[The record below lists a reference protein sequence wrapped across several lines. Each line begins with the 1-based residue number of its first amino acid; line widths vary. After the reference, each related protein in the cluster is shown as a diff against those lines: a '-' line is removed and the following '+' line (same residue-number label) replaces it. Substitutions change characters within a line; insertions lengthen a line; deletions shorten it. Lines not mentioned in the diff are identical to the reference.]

1 MTRESAQ
8 QPGST
13 GGLERNDVA
22 HGVRRLCASV
32 IALAPGYDGRR
43 QPGDVL
49 ATVDAGGLPP
59 AVGHVWWQPTAEG
72 GVAGVWP
79 PGIDEPSALACFLRR
94 LTQRLADRH
103 HSNRLRLC
111 VAVTEGIT
119 QMGRAGFTG
128 PALLAARRASSGP
141 WLTGQLSRRQDA
153 DIVVAVTYE
162 LHRDLAAVRADNAQ
176 ALAGASFSD
185 GPLLWCELLA
195 ENLPNPAL
203 ARSSQ
208 PGIRVQTT
216 ALKDGSSTM
225 RVAFLGKCGAGKT
238 SLINSLFHLDLDT
251 GRFEATTLDLQYVD
265 VHLPTG
271 HGEAAPIEIVDTPGF
286 AESQDTEEAY
296 RRIYSALLPTVD
308 HLVWVVAA
316 HPRAFRPDQEAL
328 KALAHTIG
336 PRTGVTVVITRADT
350 IGPGG
355 WDSTAH
361 RPSEG
366 QCVALREQV
375 GNVLGKLAP
384 YLPRLTEDDIVP
396 CSTTQHYALDSVTE
410 HIRLGLLAAKATE
423 Q

>member
-8 QPGST
+8 QSGST
-13 GGLERNDVA
+13 GGLERVDVA

-32 IALAPGYDGRR
+32 IALAPDYDGQRK
-43 QPGDVL
+43 PGDVL
-49 ATVDAGGLPP
+49 VTVQAGGLPP
-59 AVGHVWWQPTAEG
+59 AVGRVWWQHTAEG

-79 PGIDEPSALACFLRR
+79 PGIDEPSALAGFLR
-94 LTQRLADRH
+94 QLAQSLAARH
-103 HSNRLRLC
+103 YSNRLRLC

-119 QMGRAGFTG
+119 QMGRTGFTG

-141 WLTGQLSRRQDA
+141 WLTGQLTRRPDA
-153 DIVVAVTYE
+153 DLVVALTHE
-162 LHRDLAAVRADNAQ
+162 LHRDLAAVRTASAQ
-176 ALAGASFSD
+176 AVAGASFTD
-185 GPLLWCELLA
+185 GPLLWCELPA
-195 ENLPNPAL
+195 EKLPNPAL

-208 PGIRVQTT
+208 PGTRVQTT

-225 RVAFLGKCGAGKT
+225 RVAFLGKCGAGKS
-238 SLINSLFHLDLDT
+238 SLINSLFHLNLDT
-251 GRFEATTLDLQYVD
+251 GRFEATTLDLQHVN

-271 HGEAAPIEIVDTPGF
+271 HGEALPVEIVDTPGF

-296 RRIYSALLPTVD
+296 RRLYSALLPTVD

-328 KALAHTIG
+328 QTLAHTIS

-355 WDSTAH
+355 WDHAAR

-366 QCVALREQV
+366 QRIALREQV
-375 GNVLGKLAP
+375 GNVLGKLVP

-410 HIRLGLLAAKATE
+410 HIRLGLLAAQATE